1 MAKTESTL
9 GVEGFSLLYFFTA
22 SSLQS
27 FSGYHG
33 GWNQLR
39 FFIKTLR
46 VEV

>member
-9 GVEGFSLLYFFTA
+9 GVEGFSLLYFFTF
-22 SSLQS
+22 SSLLS

-39 FFIKTLR
+39 FFIKTLG
-46 VEV
+46 VEI